1 MKKKRLISSILLL
14 VLTGTMLTG
23 CSQLDRV
30 KDVIK
35 PKEEAPKDYSAK
47 IKKETSTNIVDESEL
62 ETGNFYVMH
71 KDKFYS
77 LASYSTAFPD
87 DVSDLE
93 TADTTYHAFF
103 DLTQEENIPTMFL
116 ENDDKLVYYSEDTL
130 LDYVSFERFRDD
142 GYTISGYNYNIL
154 SGGQAYLSMSD
165 GLDKTVVL
173 DTDLYKQL
181 SDLGVANDLLIDKV
195 NKTKI
200 TKDYITD
207 GILYGLKPNQ
217 ECNLQA
223 YEGTIYHNIKTTAE
237 VHAFTNFELFK
248 SAEYTPLKIEN
259 LYEVTIPKYFK
270 NGYYWVNDIGMV
282 RIITS
287 GKSYILNDFDSFNNP
302 ILEAIEDY
310 DGTIKLP
317 QVYSEVS
324 ELNQYKSETPG
335 ALGYVEPESDTTTTD
350 SEKTDTKKPV
360 IGKTNTKYFKV
371 TANDTSGIIYVN
383 SDETDGNVILYTNTG
398 KKTYAEYKT
407 DAKRYEITLNDKDIK
422 DTKEFVIA
430 TSGFAEKFE
439 MSTPEG
445 WKIENTTRDKVKDF
459 VNNTSSKGENER

>member
-1 MKKKRLISSILLL
+1 
-14 VLTGTMLTG
+14 
-23 CSQLDRV
+23 
-30 KDVIK
+30 
-35 PKEEAPKDYSAK
+35 
-47 IKKETSTNIVDESEL
+47 
-62 ETGNFYVMH
+62 
-71 KDKFYS
+71 
-77 LASYSTAFPD
+77 
-87 DVSDLE
+87 
-93 TADTTYHAFF
+93 
-103 DLTQEENIPTMFL
+103 
-116 ENDDKLVYYSEDTL
+116 
-130 LDYVSFERFRDD
+130 
-142 GYTISGYNYNIL
+142 
-154 SGGQAYLSMSD
+154 
-165 GLDKTVVL
+165 
-173 DTDLYKQL
+173 
-181 SDLGVANDLLIDKV
+181 
-195 NKTKI
+195 
-200 TKDYITD
+200 
-207 GILYGLKPNQ
+207 
-217 ECNLQA
+217 
-223 YEGTIYHNIKTTAE
+223 
-237 VHAFTNFELFK
+237 
-248 SAEYTPLKIEN
+248 
-259 LYEVTIPKYFK
+259 
-270 NGYYWVNDIGMV
+270 MV

-287 GKSYILNDFDSFNNP
+287 GKSYVLNDFDSFNNP

-335 ALGYVEPESDTTTTD
+335 ALGYVEPESDTTSTD
-350 SEKTDTKKPV
+350 SKKTDTKKPV

-371 TANDTSGIIYVN
+371 TANDTSGTIYIN